1 MPFAQR
7 KEAYA
12 ADITYGTNSE
22 FGFDYLRDNM
32 AVSLEGVVQRGHSFA
47 IVDEVDS
54 ILIDEAR
61 TPLIISGE
69 PETAAKVYYDFARV
83 VKTDGRDP
91 VEGSAEGHRARRRL
105 RLRREAQDRLA
116 AAERDREDRAR
127 AEPREPLRPAQRA
140 ARQPPEPGAEGA
152 VAVPA
157 RRRLRRAGRRGEDRR
172 RVHRPHHGR
181 PALERGPAPG
191 GRGEGGRA
199 HPGGER
205 HARHDHAAELL
216 PPLREARRHDRY
228 REDRGEGVRRDLR
241 PARRRDPDERAGRA
255 AGQQRLHLQDEGS
268 EVGRGART
276 TSSSGTRRASRCSS
290 ARSPSRRRSTSR
302 SCSTASGVPHNVLN
316 AKQHEREAE
325 IIVGAGQTGAVT
337 IATNM
342 AGRGVD
348 IKLGEGVREAGR
360 PLRARHRAARGA
372 PHRQPAS
379 RPLRPPGRPRR
390 DRASTSPAR
399 TISCA
404 CSPATGSRTS

>member
-1 MPFAQR
+1 MQR
-7 KEAYA
+7 
-12 ADITYGTNSE
+12 S
-22 FGFDYLRDNM
+22 
-32 AVSLEGVVQRGHSFA
+32 HSFA

-83 VKTDGRDP
+83 VKTLDAIPSAGR
-91 VEGSAEGHRARRRL
+91 AEGHRARRGL
-105 RLRREAQDRLA
+105 RLRREVQDDLA

-127 AEPREPLRPAQRA
+127 AGDREPLRPAQRA
-140 ARQPPEPGAEGA
+140 ARQPPQPGAEGA

-199 HPGGER
+199 DPGGER
-205 HARHDHAAELL
+205 HARDDHAAELL

-268 EVGRGART
+268 EVERRAQRPRRAAREGPAGARRHDRRRDVGVPLAAARPERR
-276 TSSSGTRRASRCSS
+276 SAQRPQREAARARGGDHRRRRRAR
-290 ARSPSRRRSTSR
+290 RGHDRDEHGRPRRRHQAR
-302 SCSTASGVPHNVLN
+302 
-316 AKQHEREAE
+316 R
-325 IIVGAGQTGAVT
+325 
-337 IATNM
+337 
-342 AGRGVD
+342 GRA
-348 IKLGEGVREAGR
+348 RARR

-372 PHRQPAS
+372 PDRQPAP

-404 CSPATGSRTS
+404 CSRATGSRTS